1 MKLFSRIATLMMMLS
16 GLQLASA
23 QSYETT
29 LTGTVLDA
37 TGAKIADAIVT
48 VTNSDTNGVRTATS
62 TGAGVYTVSNLP
74 IGTYSLSATAAG
86 FDTRTTTGI
95 VLVAGQIR
103 SININLAIGKVT
115 EDVTVVDT
123 APALKADTAE
133 IGGAIDNRQ
142 IESLPQNGR
151 SISSLL
157 ALVPGA
163 IDSGGGSLSTI
174 RFVGRGTDD
183 TNFRFDGVDAT
194 GIRAQNNSTS
204 LRLTTPTEAVAQ
216 LKVAT
221 LLYGADAGGTA
232 GGQVELVS
240 KSGGNQFHGSLFEF
254 LRNDYFD
261 SRGPYDTTRT
271 PPLKFNDFG
280 ISVGGPIWKNK
291 TFFFVVYEG
300 IRQNVSAFLQGKVPN
315 DAFRAQV
322 IAAAPVLAPFINAY
336 PEPNGAAIDT
346 NTAFYAASN
355 GTRTQ
360 EDSYLFRV
368 QHTFNAKNSMFV
380 RYNIDHAT
388 ITGASGALRDSA
400 ITNTS
405 PMNATVQFI
414 HIFTPTLLN
423 EASIGFNRVWSVGST
438 SSYLQNTNPSIG
450 YAFSVGSFFTA
461 LSNSKVSESAPSTYS
476 LLDNLTKSLGRHTLK
491 GGFEL
496 KEVHY
501 NYSQAGTHSLL
512 YNSYANLLANKIDSV
527 SVVANIPVHGLHKL
541 ETFAYLQDTFKLR
554 PNLTLTY
561 GLRYTFL
568 NVLHEVHGRSQAW
581 DDETCGPTAQCPV
594 GGQFTVPVH
603 TDFEPRISFGWEP
616 KIFHGK
622 TVIRGGGGIY
632 HGEGQIGDLNAPS
645 DNFTTLF
652 GLTQASSPGLS
663 WPIDSFVAAAATN
676 PQTVQPR
683 GLQRDRLDPRVTQ
696 YGIQVQTALPFR
708 FLLDTGFIGSYGDHQ
723 FTRTYKNNLIYTPG
737 VTPAVGSQVRPYPNF
752 AQVDYKAANN
762 DTTFSGWQT
771 SLQRQFRSGF
781 SMQVNYMW
789 SHSLNNGSTGGG
801 ESDYPDNV
809 QCQKCEYGNSA
820 QDATHSAS
828 ANAIYNLPLGHGQRY
843 LNHGVLGAIVGGISL
858 NSIFT
863 SRSGLPIKVDI
874 SRPVN
879 VTDPTDPLKKRQIV
893 NILDGNNTEHS
904 SGSPD
909 QRPNLVAGVSTTP
922 SGGRSN
928 LPGGQWLNPDAFSTP
943 AAGTWSNLGRNQF
956 RGPGL
961 WQADLGTAKRFP
973 IYKDRVTGQF
983 RGEIFNIFNR
993 SQYANPVANF
1003 TGIENAQFTIQNYTG
1018 NDPVVIQ
1025 KNAAALASAKSSF
1038 ANTSSVLNTGAAG
1051 GATARRVQ
1059 FGLRI
1064 EY

>member
-1 MKLFSRIATLMMMLS
+1 MKLLS
-16 GLQLASA
+16 KLVALIVVLGCLVGANA
-23 QSYETT
+23 QNYETT
-29 LTGTVLDA
+29 LTGTILDS
-37 TGAKIADAIVT
+37 TGAKVPEATVL
-48 VTNSDTNGVRTATS
+48 VTNEETNAVRTAKT
-62 TGAGVYTVSNLP
+62 TGAGAYYVSNLP
-74 IGTYSLSATAAG
+74 IGTYRLSATAAN
-86 FDTRTTTGI
+86 FETVTTTDI

-103 SININLAIGKVT
+103 TIDVHLAVGSVSQ
-115 EDVTVVDT
+115 DVSVEDT
-123 APALKADTAE
+123 APALQTNTAE

-163 IDSGGGSLSTI
+163 IDSGGASLSSI
-174 RFVGRGTDD
+174 RFAGRGTDD

-194 GIRAQNNSTS
+194 GIKASNNSTS
-204 LRLTTPTEAVAQ
+204 LRLTTPTEAIAQ

-221 LLYGADAGGTA
+221 LLYGADTGGTA

-240 KSGGNQFHGSLFEF
+240 KSGTNQFHGSVFDF

-261 SRGPYDTTRT
+261 SRGPYDVTRT
-271 PPLKFNDFG
+271 PPLKFDDFG
-280 ISVGGPIWKNK
+280 ASLGGPIFKNK

-322 IAAAPVLAPFINAY
+322 IASAPALAPFINAY

-346 NTAFYAASN
+346 NTAFYSAAA
-355 GTRTQ
+355 GTRTN
-360 EDSYLFRV
+360 EASYLVRV
-368 QHTFNAKNSMFV
+368 QHIFNPSNSVFV
-380 RYNIDHAT
+380 RYNIDHAS
-388 ITGASGALRDSA
+388 ITGASGALRDSS

-405 PMNATVQFI
+405 PMNATVQYI
-414 HIFTPTLLN
+414 HVFTPTLLN
-423 EASIGFNRVWSVGST
+423 EAAIGFNRVWSVGST
-438 SSYLQNTNPSIG
+438 ASYLQTTNPAITYSF
-450 YAFSVGSFFTA
+450 AVGSFFTS

-476 LLDNLTKSLGRHTLK
+476 LLDNVTKSLGRHTIK
-491 GGFEL
+491 VGFEL
-496 KEVHY
+496 KEVQY

-527 SVVANIPVHGLHKL
+527 SVVADVPVHGLHKL
-541 ETFAYLQDTFKLR
+541 ESFAYAQDSFKLR

-561 GLRYTFL
+561 GLRWGFL

-581 DDETCGPTAQCPV
+581 DDSSCGATAQCPV
-594 GGQFTVPVH
+594 GGQFTIPVY

-616 KIFHGK
+616 KMFHGK
-622 TVIRGGGGIY
+622 TVIRGGGGLY

-663 WPIDSFVAAAATN
+663 WPVAPYVTAAAAN

-683 GLQRDRLDPRVTQ
+683 GLQRVRLDPRVTQ
-696 YGIQVQTALPFR
+696 YGIQVQTALPYR
-708 FLLDTGFIGSYGDHQ
+708 FVLDTGFIGSYGDHQ
-723 FTRTYKNNLIYTPG
+723 FTRTYRNNLIYTPG
-737 VTPAVGSQVRPYPNF
+737 VQPVVGSQVRPYANF
-752 AQVDYKAANN
+752 AQVDYKGAVNN
-762 DTTFSGWQT
+762 TSFSGWQT
-771 SLQRQFRSGF
+771 SLQRQFRSGL
-781 SMQVNYMW
+781 SMQINYLW
-789 SHSLNNGSTGGG
+789 SHTLNNGSTGGG

-809 QCQKCEYGNSA
+809 ACQTCEYGNSN
-820 QDATHSAS
+820 QDATQSAS

-843 LNHGVLGAIVGGISL
+843 LNHGFVGALFGGISL
-858 NSIFT
+858 NTIFT
-863 SRSGLPIKVDI
+863 SRSGLPIKIDV

-879 VTDPTDPLKKRQIV
+879 VVDPTDPLKKRLIV

-909 QRPNLVAGVSTTP
+909 QRPNLVAGVSLTP
-922 SGGRSN
+922 PEGRSN
-928 LPGGQWLNPDAFSTP
+928 VLGGRWLNPDAFATP
-943 AAGTWSNLGRNQF
+943 AAGTWSNMSRNQV

-961 WQADLGTAKRFP
+961 WQSDLGTAKRFT
-973 IYKDRVTGQF
+973 IVKDRVSAQF

-1018 NDPVVIQ
+1018 NDPVVIA
-1025 KNAAALASAKSSF
+1025 KNAAALASAKTSF
-1038 ANTSSVLNTGAAG
+1038 STTSAVLNTGAAG